1 MNQQVKFLISV
12 IALNKLDATKGCLES
27 ILRNSPIGEYALHLT
42 NNGSSDGTWEYMC
55 KFSARAEAMGIR
67 CLGVNNMENEGF
79 IAPNNYA
86 FQIAVS
92 YKTPYFICLNND
104 TEVPPFWLDYL
115 AAPLDLDPNGA
126 LSGPGFYGLKA
137 DMHGNDGVKGEYIEG
152 SCLCAKVELVSK
164 YGPLF
169 SDYLTFIYGDDS
181 DLSLRM
187 SEKGHAIYHAP
198 FPLTH
203 PRCTTVKQS
212 PEVKAICDAAQAN
225 NHAVLKKRWGHY
237 LGVGGRKMDY
247 PIHLKRHIAA
257 GDNLL
262 LTPVL
267 RALKLSNP
275 LSPIYVETHCP
286 HALTSNPNIAGF
298 LAQGS
303 KCLRTHI
310 GSDPL
315 YIDLEMAYEDRTE
328 THIIDAY
335 AYAVRAVIPALGP
348 VDHRIEM
355 FPAHADVKW
364 AIDIKARNRFS
375 PRVCCMHIDHGG
387 WPGKNWPKER
397 FAEVATYL
405 VKNGWHVVLVGSQL
419 PPGGFDA
426 FDLTGKTSAMQLAG
440 LMKVSQ
446 LFIGGDSFPLHVARA
461 MGCPTIGIFGVT
473 SPQYIMADGPGISLF
488 SDPTHPDSG
497 LRHRVAGSRCVVTTD
512 ECIKTIRVVDV
523 IETIERMTK

>member
-1 MNQQVKFLISV
+1 MNPSPKFLIS
-12 IALNKLDATKGCLES
+12 IIGLNKLDATKACLGS
-27 ILRNSPIGEYALHLT
+27 VLRNSPVGLYALHLT
-42 NNGSSDGTWEYMC
+42 NNGSSDETWEYMC
-55 KFSARAEAMGIR
+55 EFSARAEAMGIR
-67 CLGVNNMENEGF
+67 CLGMNNLSNEGF

-86 FQIAVS
+86 FDVAVRS
-92 YKTPYFICLNND
+92 KTPYFICLNND
-104 TEVPPFWLDYL
+104 TEVSPFWLDYL

-137 DMHGNDGVKGEYIEG
+137 DMHGTDGVKGEYIEG

-187 SEKGHAIYHAP
+187 SEKGHAIYHTP

-212 PEVKAICDAAQAN
+212 PEVKAVCDAAQAK
-225 NHAVLKKRWGHY
+225 NHAVLKNRWHHY
-237 LGVGGRKMDY
+237 LKVRRMDY
-247 PIHLKRHIAA
+247 PIVLKRHIAC
-257 GDNLL
+257 GDTLL
-262 LTPVL
+262 LTPVI
-267 RALKLSNP
+267 RAIKKSNP
-275 LSPIYVETHCP
+275 LSCIYVDTKSP
-286 HALTSNPNIAGF
+286 QVLLNNPNLGN
-298 LAQGS
+298 GG
-303 KCLRTHI
+303 I
-310 GSDPL
+310 GEGRFDVAVT
-315 YIDLEMAYEDRTE
+315 IDLEMAYEDRTE

-335 AYAVRAVIPALGP
+335 ADAVRAVIPALGP
-348 VDHRIEM
+348 VDRRIEM
-355 FPAHADVKW
+355 FPTTADVKW
-364 AIDIKARNRFS
+364 AIDVKARNRFS

-419 PPGGFDA
+419 PAGGFDA

-440 LMKVSQ
+440 MMKVSQ

-473 SPQYIMADGPGISLF
+473 DPRYIMADGPGISLY
-488 SDPTHPDSG
+488 SDPDHPDSG
-497 LRHRVAGSRCVVTTD
+497 LRHRIPGSRCVVTTD
-512 ECIKTIRVVDV
+512 DV
-523 IETIERMTK
+523 IKQITVDNVITTVERLTK

>member
-1 MNQQVKFLISV
+1 MYKPKFFISI
-12 IALNKLDATKGCLES
+12 IALNKLEATRACIES
-27 ILRNSPIGEYALHLT
+27 VLRNSGDPHTYFLHLT
-42 NNGSSDGTWEYMC
+42 NNGSDDSTYEY
-55 KFSARAEAMGIR
+55 FESLRQDTRLPHAPLIVHNAG
-67 CLGVNNMENEGF
+67 NEGF
-79 IAPNNYA
+79 IDPNNYA
-86 FQIAVS
+86 FAIANSMQIS
-92 YKTPYFICLNND
+92 YFICLNND
-104 TEVPPFWLDYL
+104 TEVSPFWLDYL

-137 DMHGNDGVKGEYIEG
+137 DMHGTDGVKGEYIEG

-187 SEKGHAIYHAP
+187 SEKGHAIYHTP

-212 PEVKAICDAAQAN
+212 PEVKAICDAAQAK
-225 NHAVLKKRWGHY
+225 NHAVLLKRWNVY
-237 LGVGGRKMDY
+237 LNNGRHMDH
-247 PIHLKRHIAA
+247 PIVLKRHIAC
-257 GDNLL
+257 GDALL
-262 LTPVL
+262 LTPVI
-267 RALKLSNP
+267 RALKKSNP
-275 LSPIYVETHCP
+275 LSPVYVETRFPQSLEHNP
-286 HALTSNPNIAGF
+286 HMAGVIHPSGVAPNKHPSGAKPV
-298 LAQGS
+298 Q
-303 KCLRTHI
+303 
-310 GSDPL
+310 
-315 YIDLEMAYEDRTE
+315 IDLEMAYEDRTE
-328 THIIDAY
+328 VHIIDAY
-335 AYAVRAVIPALGP
+335 ADAVRAVIPALGP

-355 FPAHADVKW
+355 FPTAADVKW

-440 LMKVSQ
+440 MLKVSQ
-446 LFIGGDSFPLHVARA
+446 LFIGGDSFPLHMARA

-473 SPQYIMADGPGISLF
+473 DPRYIMADGPGISLY
-488 SDPTHPDSG
+488 SDPDHPDSG
-497 LRHRVAGSRCVVTTD
+497 LRHRIPGSRCVVTTD
-512 ECIKTIRVVDV
+512 DV
-523 IETIERMTK
+523 IKQITVDNVITTVERLTK